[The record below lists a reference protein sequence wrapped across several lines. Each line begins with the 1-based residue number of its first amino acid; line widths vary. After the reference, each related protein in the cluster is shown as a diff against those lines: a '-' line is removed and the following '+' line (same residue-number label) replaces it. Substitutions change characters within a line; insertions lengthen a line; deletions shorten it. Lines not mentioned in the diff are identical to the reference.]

1 MYQLNSILSEYFIE
15 RRRKTDYN
23 KFYIY
28 TNYEKIV
35 GKSISKN
42 TKINNIS
49 NGIIYIYCRNSIWV
63 NELTVLKDNLIKKV
77 NDKIYPNKIKDMV
90 FKIGN
95 VKSKTEL
102 VKKNIKLNQTDVDWV
117 EKTAENI
124 PDTLKEKFKELLTTY
139 KQRKKI

>member
-1 MYQLNSILSEYFIE
+1 MYKLNSILNEYFIE
-15 RRRKTDYN
+15 RKKKTDYN

-35 GKSISKN
+35 GKSISTN
-42 TKINNIS
+42 TKINSIS
-49 NGIIYIYCRNSIWV
+49 NGIIYIYCRNSIWM
-63 NELTVLKDNLIKKV
+63 NELIVLKDDLIKKV

-95 VKSKTEL
+95 VKSKKEL
-102 VKKNIKLNQTDVDWV
+102 VKKNIKLNQTDIDWV

-124 PDTLKEKFKELLTTY
+124 PDTLKDKFKELLTTY
-139 KQRKKI
+139 KQRKKV